1 LKGRR
6 KHTVKYD
13 TVKKIFYVTF
23 SKDGLGTLEFTDFE
37 SAKKAMEEVNAAALL
52 PLNKLERNR
61 RYCVRVK
68 ARLDKVRL
76 PLRMEYVFFFVSLWD
91 FETDWYR
98 QDFIYR

>member
-1 LKGRR
+1 
-6 KHTVKYD
+6 
-13 TVKKIFYVTF
+13 
-23 SKDGLGTLEFTDFE
+23 
-37 SAKKAMEEVNAAALL
+37 L